1 MTRATRRTTIIALG
15 SPLMGDDGL
24 GLQAV
29 ARLVAHY
36 ELPSDVVVVDGG
48 TWGMS
53 LLPDIE
59 DADRLLMVDAIK
71 ANREPGAEVLLDR
84 AELPR
89 HLALKS
95 SAHEVS
101 LSEVIALADLRGT
114 LPQET
119 WAIGLEPEVVALG
132 TALSPRIS
140 TALDA
145 LVERIRGMLEAW
157 GHSLVPRAEPDP
169 RAAAVF
175 HHA

>member
-1 MTRATRRTTIIALG
+1 MPRATRRTTLIGLG

-24 GLQAV
+24 GLAAV
-29 ARLVAHY
+29 ARLMAQY

-59 DADRLLMVDAIK
+59 DADRLLMIDAIK
-71 ANREPGAEVLLDR
+71 ANQAPGTEILLDR
-84 AELPR
+84 AGLPR

-95 SAHEVS
+95 SAHEVG
-101 LSEVIALADLRGT
+101 LSEVIALADLRGN
-114 LPQET
+114 LPTET
-119 WAIGLEPEVVALG
+119 WALGLEPAVVELG
-132 TALSPRIS
+132 TELSPLIS
-140 TALDA
+140 DALDS
-145 LVERIRGMLEAW
+145 LVERITRMLEDW
-157 GHSLVPRAEPDP
+157 GHVVTKRAVADP

>member
-1 MTRATRRTTIIALG
+1 MSRATRQTTIIGLG

-24 GLQAV
+24 GLAAV
-29 ARLVAHY
+29 ARLTAHY

-59 DADRLLMVDAIK
+59 DADRLLMIDAIK
-71 ANREPGAEVLLDR
+71 ANQVPGTEILLDR
-84 AELPR
+84 AGLPR

-95 SAHEVS
+95 SAHEVG
-101 LSEVIALADLRGT
+101 LSEVIALADFRGT

-119 WAIGLEPEVVALG
+119 WALGLEPEVVELC
-132 TALSPRIS
+132 TELSPRIS
-140 TALDA
+140 VAVDG
-145 LVERIRGMLEAW
+145 LVARIVRMLEDW
-157 GHSLVPRAEPDP
+157 GHSVTKRAVVDP
-169 RAAAVF
+169 HAAAVF

>member
-1 MTRATRRTTIIALG
+1 MTRATRRTTIIGLG

-24 GLQAV
+24 GLAAV
-29 ARLVAHY
+29 ARLMAHY

-71 ANREPGAEVLLDR
+71 ANRAPGTEVILDR
-84 AELPR
+84 AGLPR

-95 SAHEVS
+95 SAHEVG
-101 LSEVIALADLRGT
+101 LSEVIALADLRGK
-114 LPQET
+114 LPLET
-119 WAIGLEPEVVALG
+119 FAIGLEPEVVELG
-132 TALSPRIS
+132 TELSPRIS
-140 TALDA
+140 TALDG
-145 LVERIRGMLEAW
+145 LVARIARLLEEW
-157 GHSLVPRAEPDP
+157 GHTLTMRAKPDP